1 MLNNPEV
8 SVRFGAWYLAQ
19 LMNKFRGHPVLTV
32 SAYNAGPQVVGQW
45 VARAGGA
52 LTDEF
57 VEELPFREPRGYVR
71 HVLGNLAV
79 YTALYGGTPV
89 EIPDRLP
96 TQCLAEPSL

>member
-1 MLNNPEV
+1 
-8 SVRFGAWYLAQ
+8 
-19 LMNKFRGHPVLTV
+19 MNKFRGHPVLTV

-57 VEELPFREPRGYVR
+57 VEEIPFRETRGYVR